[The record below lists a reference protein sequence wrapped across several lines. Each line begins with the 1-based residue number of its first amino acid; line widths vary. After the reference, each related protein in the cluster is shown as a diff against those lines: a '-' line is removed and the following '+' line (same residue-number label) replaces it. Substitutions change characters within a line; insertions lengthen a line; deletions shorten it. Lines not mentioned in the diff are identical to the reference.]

1 MMKLIFFHGFTG
13 NVVRVG
19 LYKDNGKWV
28 KWVSKKEVDKYV
40 EEVEFIENVNI

>member
-1 MMKLIFFHGFTG
+1 MKLIFFHDCTG

-28 KWVSKKEVDKYV
+28 KWVSKKEVDKYI
-40 EEVEFIENVNI
+40 EEVESVENVNI